1 MCMIIVV
8 QFLLGMMVVSWEIEN
23 KTYAKFWGRNFILGK
38 VKVADSPQ
46 KHSQK
51 SLGTLTQSFLLFVSK
66 VADGACQS

>member
-51 SLGTLTQSFLLFVSK
+51 SLGTLKLEKEKYTLHARFFR
-66 VADGACQS
+66 